1 MAGRDDYV
9 PVTATLRRVT
19 GKAVLLAG
27 EDGEC
32 WIPRSCINGA
42 DERALDSL
50 SLDEEVTLRMFEW
63 IAEREGLI

>member
-27 EDGEC
+27 EDGE
-32 WIPRSCINGA
+32 
-42 DERALDSL
+42 
-50 SLDEEVTLRMFEW
+50 
-63 IAEREGLI
+63 